1 MLITDEAK
9 EAENV
14 KLLTEMMGDHSDREV
29 ARRVLRKYEGDV
41 EKAATA
47 MLEGERGDDDQSHQ
61 LWSSVSQMDVV
72 SHKQPSVPSI
82 VRPNTPVVDLTGDD
96 DRDLQRAMKESMSTL
111 QQPAPVFGPSERPAD
126 PNWAMVLS
134 NQEGNHEAN
143 YLQNLERAI
152 EASLEHS
159 NANDS
164 DALEPFPIEQQLRRD
179 GCPVVLRPSIHT
191 MCYAAAILQGL
202 FYVPQVRE
210 RMASWRPTVMSGM
223 LEVNVPTS
231 GPDFTLWALS
241 EIFTHM
247 DLARLCDLNVDKH
260 LCAFNIEPWT
270 SLTNPLGELSRKFY
284 TRLVATLEKAFVDQF
299 VLDGSPPPNSRLFH
313 FLYGDSAGDRAEVL
327 QETSVVP
334 IDINPGGGGSDAN
347 DLIGRLSAQLS
358 KPQDAP
364 EKQSVIVEPSEVVA
378 FQLSKPSASYLN
390 NTSTS
395 AAAKPFV
402 YPRSIY
408 LDQFLKQNV
417 AFAEAKRRQ
426 QHETFSNVQK
436 LILHK
441 KSMTHFNGKDT
452 LKDLRS
458 TIYYYEHVADDKGDP
473 ERTSSIKKT
482 TEKLKSILE
491 AVESE
496 IKVTDQMI
504 HKMREEALTLLDCP
518 ELKQVRY
525 DLRVVFMHD
534 GLYGRKHLYCYVRDK
549 GQWWKIADSL
559 IEQVTEESVLRDTT
573 GLHLGAGPYLL
584 LYSRYRPDEN
594 ERLTSLPWPREIE
607 DDVKECNKAFL
618 AQLPPDLVKD
628 IKEEHMPSSQNSTF
642 SLSAQLTD
650 PERRN
655 DGMDVS

>member
-1 MLITDEAK
+1 MLMTDEAK
-9 EAENV
+9 EVENV
-14 KLLTEMMGDHSDREV
+14 KLLTEMMGEHSDREV
-29 ARRVLRKYEGDV
+29 ALRVLRKYEGDV
-41 EKAATA
+41 EKAAMA
-47 MLEGERGDDDQSHQ
+47 MLEGERGDDDQSRQ
-61 LWSSVSQMDVV
+61 IWGSVSQMDVV
-72 SHKQPSVPSI
+72 SHKQPSAPSFA
-82 VRPNTPVVDLTGDD
+82 RQNTPVVDLTGDD
-96 DRDLQRAMKESMSTL
+96 DGDLQRAMKESMSTL
-111 QQPAPVFGPSERPAD
+111 PQPAPVFGPSERPAD
-126 PNWAMVLS
+126 SNWAMVLS
-134 NQEGNHEAN
+134 NQEGNQEAN
-143 YLQNLERAI
+143 YQQNLERAI
-152 EASLEHS
+152 EASLEHN

-202 FYVPQVRE
+202 FYVPQVRK

-223 LEVNVPTS
+223 MEVNVPTS
-231 GPDFTLWALS
+231 GTDFTLWALS

-270 SLTNPLGELSRKFY
+270 SLMNPLGELSRKFY
-284 TRLVATLEKAFVDQF
+284 TRLVATLEKAFLDQ
-299 VLDGSPPPNSRLFH
+299 LILCGYNRSNSRLFH
-313 FLYGDSAGDRAEVL
+313 FLYGESAGAAML
-327 QETSVVP
+327 QETCIVP

-378 FQLSKPSASYLN
+378 FQLSKPSPSYSN

-395 AAAKPFV
+395 SAAKPFV

-408 LDQFLKQNV
+408 LDQFLQQNV
-417 AFAEAKRRQ
+417 EFAEAKRRQ
-426 QHETFSNVQK
+426 QHDLFSNVQK

-473 ERTSSIKKT
+473 ERTSSIRTT

-491 AVESE
+491 AVELE
-496 IKVTDQMI
+496 IKATDQLI
-504 HKMREEALTLLDCP
+504 HRMREEALTLLDCP

-549 GQWWKIADSL
+549 GQWWRIADSL
-559 IEQVTEESVLRDTT
+559 IERVTEESVLGDTT

-584 LYSRYRPDEN
+584 LYSRYRPDED
-594 ERLTSLPWPREIE
+594 ERLISLPWPPEIK

-618 AQLPPDLVKD
+618 AQLPPELVKD
-628 IKEEHMPSSQNSTF
+628 IKEEHTPSSQNGTF
-642 SLSAQLTD
+642 SQSVRLTD
-650 PERRN
+650 LERRS

>member
-1 MLITDEAK
+1 MLMIDEAK

-14 KLLTEMMGDHSDREV
+14 KLLTDMMGDHVDREV
-29 ARRVLRKYEGDV
+29 AQRVLRKYEGDV
-41 EKAATA
+41 EKAASA
-47 MLEGERGDDDQSHQ
+47 MLEGERGEDNQ
-61 LWSSVSQMDVV
+61 LWRSVSQMDVV
-72 SHKQPSVPSI
+72 SQKQPSVPSI
-82 VRPNTPVVDLTGDD
+82 VRPNTPVVDLTGVDD
-96 DRDLQRAMKESMSTL
+96 DSDLQRAMKESMSMI
-111 QQPAPVFGPSERPAD
+111 QQPAPVFGPSERPPD
-126 PNWAMVLS
+126 PNWAMVQS
-134 NQEGNHEAN
+134 NPESNHDAN

-152 EASLEHS
+152 EASLEH
-159 NANDS
+159 NNVNDS

-210 RMASWRPTVMSGM
+210 RMASWRPAVTPGM
-223 LEVNVPTS
+223 AEVNVPTS
-231 GPDFTLWALS
+231 GADFTLWALS

-260 LCAFNIEPWT
+260 LCAFDIEPWT
-270 SLTNPLGELSRKFY
+270 SLANPPGELSRKFY
-284 TRLVATLEKAFVDQF
+284 ARLVAILEKSFVDQF
-299 VLDGSPPPNSRLFH
+299 VLCGQPPPNSRLFH
-313 FLYGDSAGDRAEVL
+313 FLYGDNAGDHIQVQ
-327 QETSVVP
+327 QETSLVP
-334 IDINPGGGGSDAN
+334 IDINPGNSGSDAN

-378 FQLSKPSASYLN
+378 FQLSKPSSSYLN
-390 NTSTS
+390 STGINTT
-395 AAAKPFV
+395 AKPFV

-408 LDQFLKQNV
+408 LDQFLKENV
-417 AFAEAKRRQ
+417 ELAEAKRRQ
-426 QHETFSNVQK
+426 QHEMFSDVQK

-458 TIYYYEHVADDKGDP
+458 TIYYYERVADDKGDP
-473 ERTSSIKKT
+473 ERASSIKIT

-491 AVESE
+491 AVELE
-496 IKVTDQMI
+496 IKATDQMI
-504 HKMREEALTLLDCP
+504 HRMREEALALLDCP

-559 IEQVTEESVLRDTT
+559 IEQVTEESVQGDTT

-594 ERLTSLPWPREIE
+594 ERLTSLPWPREIK

-618 AQLPPDLVKD
+618 AQLPQELVKD
-628 IKEEHMPSSQNSTF
+628 IKEDHSPSPPNVTF
-642 SLSAQLTD
+642 QQTVQLTD
-650 PERRN
+650 LERRN
-655 DGMDVS
+655 DGMDTS